1 MYPLKFQPVFQKR
14 LWGGQRLRA
23 ILNRP
28 IPKELQRT
36 PLGES
41 WELADLPPGTVKAD
55 STGAAPDGSLSS
67 VIANGPLAGK
77 SLHEAWAEINRKSKT
92 VRPGTPVIE
101 NRKSYFPL
109 LIKFLDAA
117 QDLSV
122 QVHPDEAYA
131 RAHPGAALKSE
142 AWYILHADPGAKIYK
157 GVKPGVT
164 QDQFRAALAAGQVE
178 PLLNAIPVRTGDC
191 HYLPSGTVHA
201 LGAGL
206 LVAEVQTPS
215 DTTFRVFDWNRLTPD
230 GKPRT
235 LHVEEALACIH
246 FGPIPDQPLSGTAA
260 PGATR
265 LAQCEHFTIDRVELP
280 HNTQRTLPDEM
291 AVWIILQGQGVITVE
306 GYPPTAFTRGDTL
319 LLPPKMKAAQVKTI
333 ANAAWLEVKVPVHP
347 MNVV

>member
-1 MYPLKFQPVFQKR
+1 MYPLKFVPVFQKR

-23 ILNRP
+23 VLGRP
-28 IPKELQRT
+28 IGKDLERT
-36 PLGES
+36 PIGES
-41 WELADLPPGTVKAD
+41 WELADLPLGTVKAD

-67 VIANGPLAGK
+67 VIANGPLAGQT
-77 SLHEAWAEINRKSKT
+77 LHEVWTGQNQKSKM
-92 VRPGTPVIE
+92 GGGE
-101 NRKSYFPL
+101 NHKSFFPL

-117 QDLSV
+117 QALSV

-164 QDQFRAALAAGQVE
+164 KDQFRAALNAGAVE
-178 PLLNAIPVRTGDC
+178 PLLNAIKVRTGDC
-191 HYLPSGTVHA
+191 YYLPSGTVHA

-215 DTTFRVFDWNRLTPD
+215 DTTFRVFDWNRLTAD

-235 LHVEEALACIH
+235 LHIEEALACIH
-246 FGPIPDQPLSGTAA
+246 FGPTSDKALSGSPT

-265 LAQCEHFTIDRVELP
+265 LAECEHFTIDRVEVP
-280 HNTQRTLPDEM
+280 HNVQRPIGSDM
-291 AVWIILQGQGVITVE
+291 AVWIILQGQGVITAE
-306 GYPPTAFTRGDTL
+306 NCPPTAFARGDTL
-319 LLPPKMKAAQVKTI
+319 LLPPGMKGAQVKTI
-333 ANAAWLEVKVPVHP
+333 ANAVWLEVKVPVYP
-347 MNVV
+347 MNLV